1 MSDCP
6 AGMDI
11 SLNWSVRYEN
21 LDESFRVVFDNR
33 WLLPEIDR
41 LRLVSPVRVAWTVLP
56 VAVAILTIF

>member
-1 MSDCP
+1 
-6 AGMDI
+6 MDI

-56 VAVAILTIF
+56 VAVA